1 MGNRPRRWIKVYCY
15 ETLHGS
21 VAYQL
26 NEAEH
31 DVWIKLL
38 CYAGLC
44 GNEGIIADH
53 DLRPYPHSHIIR
65 EINTTQAVFESTL
78 QKCVAEGRL
87 VEKNGQGIQITNWS
101 KYQSEYDRQK
111 QYRGKDSHLFVDPEA
126 RRKEMAAANERMMDA
141 WEAAYPGQK
150 HPARVTIEE
159 ADEK

>member
-1 MGNRPRRWIKVYCY
+1 MANKPRRWIKVYCY

-21 VAYQL
+21 VSYQL

-44 GNEGIIADH
+44 GHEGIIADH
-53 DLRPYPHSHIIR
+53 DLRPYPHSHVIR

-78 QKCVAEGRL
+78 TKCIDEGRII
-87 VEKNGQGIQITNWS
+87 ETNGHGIQITNWS

-111 QYRGKDSHLFVDPEA
+111 QYRDKDPHLYVGPGRAKQIKKSVDQVNTE
-126 RRKEMAAANERMMDA
+126 EHMAK
-141 WEAAYPGQK
+141 WEAAHPGRK
-150 HPARVTIEE
+150 HPGRAG
-159 ADEK
+159 